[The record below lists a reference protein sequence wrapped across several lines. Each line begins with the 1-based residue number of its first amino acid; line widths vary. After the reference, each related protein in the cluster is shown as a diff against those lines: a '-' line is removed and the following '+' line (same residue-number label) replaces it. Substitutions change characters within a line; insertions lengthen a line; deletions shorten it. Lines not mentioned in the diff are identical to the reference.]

1 MCLQPNEVEAYR
13 NMVKQFGSAG
23 KTLAVVS
30 DSYDI
35 YHAVSALWGEQLKEE
50 VREEPTRGTLIPRG
64 CVRCI
69 FHVTVL
75 SLHCVC

>member
-1 MCLQPNEVEAYR
+1 MRLQPNEVEAYR

-50 VREEPTRGTLIPRG
+50 VRREP
-64 CVRCI
+64 
-69 FHVTVL
+69 L
-75 SLHCVC
+75 SLAVVCCACLT

>member
-1 MCLQPNEVEAYR
+1 
-13 NMVKQFGSAG
+13 MVKQFGSAG

-50 VREEPTRGTLIPRG
+50 VREEPLFLAVVSCACLTEP
-64 CVRCI
+64 
-69 FHVTVL
+69 
-75 SLHCVC
+75 

>member
-1 MCLQPNEVEAYR
+1 
-13 NMVKQFGSAG
+13 MVKQFGSAG

-50 VREEPTRGTLIPRG
+50 VREEPLFLAVVCLCMPHGAVIVRWLPPGPR
-64 CVRCI
+64 
-69 FHVTVL
+69 
-75 SLHCVC
+75 S